1 MKNFLN
7 FIPFAFLIFLNA
19 RGTNFDSVN
28 KLFYFSNEQ
37 EPLIYMSENTDV
49 DSEESLD
56 VTDDI
61 EIVKPPVDKDD
72 YVFDPTDKE
81 IIEWDYNIPMFYNQ
95 EYTIN
100 YFSNLDEN
108 KPINQNG
115 CCGYVAFAMYLQF
128 IDSYWNDNIIPEVY
142 DKSINITTLD
152 DSSFSQSP
160 GTIAYKFLN
169 ENCTGQDVLSF
180 HLNNKNYSFLGY
192 LFDIATKVYNDDYY
206 DKIDGTPLLS
216 PLNSIAGV
224 NFDIELKLIRRYL
237 KESGFEDSIQIETY
251 KKTNINYSTYVEN
264 PNLFFLQYNDI
275 MSKIKSEVI
284 AGKPLMVGGSLGING
299 GGHLIIIYDYNE
311 ETDTLYGNFG
321 WENTLYNHYPIN
333 FNTFIP
339 TDFYCFNDTSEFF
352 LLDNNNYVYLG
363 NETCAG
369 KLNSHVHN
377 CIFADY
383 SSNMH
388 QVLCS
393 CSGYLENHYYDI
405 KQYNPLVCMYCDHI
419 KGKPE
424 IGPGEPID

>member
-1 MKNFLN
+1 
-7 FIPFAFLIFLNA
+7 
-19 RGTNFDSVN
+19 
-28 KLFYFSNEQ
+28 
-37 EPLIYMSENTDV
+37 
-49 DSEESLD
+49 
-56 VTDDI
+56 
-61 EIVKPPVDKDD
+61 
-72 YVFDPTDKE
+72 
-81 IIEWDYNIPMFYNQ
+81 
-95 EYTIN
+95 
-100 YFSNLDEN
+100 
-108 KPINQNG
+108 
-115 CCGYVAFAMYLQF
+115 
-128 IDSYWNDNIIPEVY
+128 
-142 DKSINITTLD
+142 
-152 DSSFSQSP
+152 
-160 GTIAYKFLN
+160 
-169 ENCTGQDVLSF
+169 
-180 HLNNKNYSFLGY
+180 
-192 LFDIATKVYNDDYY
+192 
-206 DKIDGTPLLS
+206 
-216 PLNSIAGV
+216 
-224 NFDIELKLIRRYL
+224 
-237 KESGFEDSIQIETY
+237 
-251 KKTNINYSTYVEN
+251 
-264 PNLFFLQYNDI
+264 

-321 WENTLYNHYPIN
+321 WKSTLYNHYPIN

-339 TDFYCFNDTSEFF
+339 TDFYCFSDTSEFF

-424 IGPGEPID
+424 IGPGEPIN